1 MGLGKLVMFTPNSDH
16 ASEDWMTSAQALI
29 NKDCDVGRGGF
40 GTVYKEVLGD
50 GRIVAIKALMVSSF
64 IKSQEEF

>member
-16 ASEDWMTSAQALI
+16 ASEDWMTSAHALI
-29 NKDCDVGRGGF
+29 NKECELGRGGF

-50 GRIVAIKALMVSSF
+50 GRIVAIMKLMISSLV
-64 IKSQEEF
+64 K